1 MTSTSCFTIAV
12 VLYITAMVP
21 WGKTRVSK
29 EYENKTRMNLIAA
42 SIIFLGCCGILAV
55 YYGAKG

>member
-12 VLYITAMVP
+12 VLYIAAMVP
-21 WGKTRVSK
+21 WGKVRVSK

-42 SIIFLGCCGILAV
+42 AVIFLGFSGLLTI
-55 YYGAKG
+55 YFG